1 MEVRMGRGATIFSV
15 CLVAIAFL
23 STPSLSAD
31 VLYIDLSE
39 AYMFT
44 GPGVDYDVLGK
55 VTKDEPLAVISCEG
69 DWFRVRK
76 GDGTDGWIHR
86 FVFRPED
93 TAKYQAHPVDTGPPV
108 PDTSPGET
116 TGDFLDSLKTG
127 FMGSGDYSITGS
139 AGTRGIEVEEGGGG
153 QSKNYYA
160 VDYMESFYISD
171 YEIINF
177 IDSGGLNR

>member
-1 MEVRMGRGATIFSV
+1 MRRVAAVFTV
-15 CLVAIAFL
+15 CLLSLAFL

-39 AYMFT
+39 AYMLM
-44 GPGVDYDVLGK
+44 GPGAEYTILCK
-55 VTKDEPLAVISCEG
+55 VTRAEPLTVISWEG

-76 GDGTDGWIHR
+76 QDGTEGWIHR
-86 FVFRPED
+86 VVFRPED
-93 TAKYQAHPVDTGPPV
+93 LAGFQTHPVDTGPKET
-108 PDTSPGET
+108 DTTSVGT
-116 TGDFLDSLKTG
+116 QGDFLDSLRSG

-139 AGTRGIEVEEGGGG
+139 AGTRGIEAESGGGG
-153 QSKNYYA
+153 QFKDYFA

-177 IDSGGLNR
+177 IDSGGLSR

>member
-1 MEVRMGRGATIFSV
+1 MRGRAAVFSV
-15 CLVAIAFL
+15 CLVALVFL
-23 STPSLSAD
+23 STPALSGD

-44 GPGVDYDVLGK
+44 GPGVDYTVLCK
-55 VTKDEPLAVISCEG
+55 VTKAEPLTVISSEG

-76 GDGTDGWIHR
+76 QDGTDGWIHR

-93 TAKYQAHPVDTGPPV
+93 TAGYQAHPVDTSPTG
-108 PDTSPGET
+108 PDTSSG
-116 TGDFLDSLKTG
+116 GVQSDFLDSLRTG

-139 AGTRGIEVEEGGGG
+139 AGTRGIDAGEEGGG

>member
-1 MEVRMGRGATIFSV
+1 MRGVAAVFSV
-15 CLVAIAFL
+15 CLLALVFL

-39 AYMFT
+39 AYMLM
-44 GPGVDYDVLGK
+44 GPGAEYTILCK
-55 VTKDEPLAVISCEG
+55 VTKAEPLTLISWEG
-69 DWFRVRK
+69 DWFKVK
-76 GDGTDGWIHR
+76 KKDGTEGWIHR
-86 FVFRPED
+86 VVLCPED
-93 TAKYQAHPVDTGPPV
+93 TARYQAHASDTGPAG
-108 PDTSPGET
+108 PDASSG
-116 TGDFLDSLKTG
+116 GVQGNFLDSLRTG

-139 AGTRGIEVEEGGGG
+139 AGTRGIDAETGGGG
-153 QSKNYYA
+153 HFKDYFA